1 MAGNLLERRAS
12 DRRSRSA
19 FSSCHLDISCAPDQG
34 SQCRQA
40 VKALLITGQT
50 LLTDPRRP
58 GGLPDRYATRPKIKH
73 GTAGDQLRALRTINS
88 CVQDPS
94 RPQLMRR
101 RQGQRRRLECGHV
114 VPVCGQVVRICSA
127 QLPFNPMVYSS
138 RQQPRAHGREAYQ
151 FGELNAA
158 SPSLGVHRYPEGAR
172 QRRLQRA

>member
-1 MAGNLLERRAS
+1 MAGNLLERHAS

-94 RPQLMRR
+94 RPSLCDGGKVSGDAWNVVTSFLYAGRSFGFARPSSHSIRWFTRAGSNLALM
-101 RQGQRRRLECGHV
+101 
-114 VPVCGQVVRICSA
+114 
-127 QLPFNPMVYSS
+127 
-138 RQQPRAHGREAYQ
+138 
-151 FGELNAA
+151 
-158 SPSLGVHRYPEGAR
+158 GAR
-172 QRRLQRA
+172 RINLVS